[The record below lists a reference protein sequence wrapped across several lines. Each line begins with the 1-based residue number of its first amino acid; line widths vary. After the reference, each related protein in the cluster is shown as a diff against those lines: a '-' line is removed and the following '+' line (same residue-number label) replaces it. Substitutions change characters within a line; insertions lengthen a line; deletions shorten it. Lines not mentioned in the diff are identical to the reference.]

1 MMLSSRLARL
11 KRERGLTTDALSR
24 QSGIPKG
31 TINKILNGETRN
43 PTVGTLAALANALGC
58 PLSSL
63 CAQSSAPP
71 EIAGEVPPASDPL
84 HIPGVY
90 RFGDGARWRDG
101 LRNADD
107 VLPVAPRRVPL
118 LGEIAAGVPIYAEET
133 LEGAECDAAMHCDFA
148 LRVHG
153 DSMIGARIR
162 DGDIVFIRRQD
173 DVDDGQIA
181 AVIVDDEATLK
192 RVYHVKNGLQLLSEN
207 PKYPPMVFTLEE
219 YGSIRILGLAVGF
232 TSRL

>member
-1 MMLSSRLARL
+1 MMLSTRLARL

-58 PLSSL
+58 PLSAL
-63 CAQSSAPP
+63 CVQSVAPP
-71 EIAGEVPPASDPL
+71 EITGEAPPAPADAPDAL

-90 RFGDGARWRDG
+90 RFGDG

-107 VLPVAPRRVPL
+107 VLSVAPRRVPL
-118 LGEIAAGVPIYAEET
+118 LGEIAAGMPIYVDET
-133 LEGAECDAAMHCDFA
+133 LEGTACDAAMRCDFA

-207 PKYPPMVFTLEE
+207 PSYPPMVFTLEE
-219 YGSIRILGLAVGF
+219 HASIRILGLAVGF